1 MIRQYLIK
9 GRNTMEFKGF
19 TEEEKKLLTPVLDYE
34 VDTKEHFAVD
44 NNLWEDMSLTF
55 EEKTMMLFLTG
66 NYSYQYGLS
75 ILSIEDL
82 VKLFNQDESQV
93 RGYLDELERKGYIK
107 QDKVLDRDIF
117 YVNKYV
123 VPKEVYENATEED
136 LKPKTKKIIIK
147 D

>member
-1 MIRQYLIK
+1 
-9 GRNTMEFKGF
+9 MEFKGF

-123 VPKEVYENATEED
+123 VPKEVYENVTEED

>member
-1 MIRQYLIK
+1 MESNTIK
-9 GRNTMEFKGF
+9 FQGF
-19 TEEEKKLLTPVLDYE
+19 TKEEKKLLTPVLDYE

-44 NNLWEDMSLTF
+44 NNLWEDRILTF
-55 EEKTMMLFLTG
+55 EEKTMMIFLTG

>member
-1 MIRQYLIK
+1 MESNTIK
-9 GRNTMEFKGF
+9 FQGF
-19 TEEEKKLLTPVLDYE
+19 TKEEKKLLTPVLDYE

-44 NNLWEDMSLTF
+44 NNLWEDRALTF
-55 EEKTMMLFLTG
+55 EEKTMMIFLTG

>member
-1 MIRQYLIK
+1 MESNTIK
-9 GRNTMEFKGF
+9 FKGF

-123 VPKEVYENATEED
+123 VPKEVYENATEEE

>member
-1 MIRQYLIK
+1 MESNTIK
-9 GRNTMEFKGF
+9 FKGF

-93 RGYLDELERKGYIK
+93 RGYLDKLEKKGYIK
-107 QDKVLDRDIF
+107 QDKILDRDIF

-123 VPKEVYENATEED
+123 VPKEVYENATEEE

>member
-1 MIRQYLIK
+1 MESNTIK
-9 GRNTMEFKGF
+9 FKGF

>member
-1 MIRQYLIK
+1 
-9 GRNTMEFKGF
+9 MEFKGF